1 MKKSKIC
8 FMGSFIGILS
18 IVGMA
23 NHQTSTGEYMGDA
36 AAIVGAVSLVF
47 LPILGFVFR
56 SGEKRKEYRALTPE
70 ARARVDADRER
81 KVAEAQEKMDKWKA
95 DNTIVSTAI
104 VNSTTIGKQ
113 KASVT
118 SSIVRGA
125 VGGAI
130 FGPVGLVAGAVTP
143 KKKTI
148 TTGATVT
155 FAILY
160 ESGKR
165 SVETVKVG
173 SKRYNELAKYIA

>member
-1 MKKSKIC
+1 MGAPSDIGAPLLMIDTVVFIICLVRKKPK
-8 FMGSFIGILS
+8 
-18 IVGMA
+18 
-23 NHQTSTGEYMGDA
+23 
-36 AAIVGAVSLVF
+36 
-47 LPILGFVFR
+47 
-56 SGEKRKEYRALTPE
+56 KETPERRARREQRE
-70 ARARVDADRER
+70 ARAQ
-81 KVAEAQEKMDKWKA
+81 AQMEQWKA

-125 VGGAI
+125 VGGVV
-130 FGPVGLVAGAVTP
+130 FGPVGMVAGAVTP
-143 KKKTI
+143 KKKTV